1 VGKAGIENRVNQ
13 LKSGENP
20 FNASLRLGG
29 LYDSRVGAASS
40 VRTNGQED
48 TALAATLSTG
58 YQFQT
63 EGKLGLRADYIA
75 YSDFYDDYN
84 EFNVVDQTGSFEPQY
99 EISENLLFSLP
110 LTYNY
115 VLEDYE
121 TDSDR
126 YSILPTITYYIS
138 QLNQA
143 VAVSGTFSTLNDR
156 DDISTDEDGDSTGIG
171 AAYMFSLMKNCLV
184 KISVDYMNTE
194 YDARLVDYMTG
205 STSQKHRDDDTTSAN
220 LDIQYNFTPNFGIFT
235 SYTYIHAES
244 NVKVYDYDRDIIGAG
259 VLLRY

>member
-13 LKSGENP
+13 LKSGEAP

-40 VRTNGQED
+40 VRTGGQDD
-48 TALAATLSTG
+48 TALAATLGAG

-63 EGKLGLRADYIA
+63 DGRLGFRSDYIV
-75 YSDFYDDYN
+75 YTDFYQDYD
-84 EFNVVDQTGSFEPQY
+84 EYNVVDQTVSVEPQY
-99 EISENLLFSLP
+99 EIGENFLFSLP
-110 LTYNY
+110 VTYNY

-126 YSILPTITYYIS
+126 YSVLPTITYYIS

-143 VAVSGTFSTLNDR
+143 VAVNGIFAALNDR
-156 DDISTDEDGDSTGIG
+156 DDISTDEDGDSAGVG

-184 KISVDYMNTE
+184 RASVDYLKTE

-205 STSQKHRDDDTTSAN
+205 SISRDHREDKTTSAN
-220 LDIQYNFTPNFGIFT
+220 LDIQYNFTSNLGIFT
-235 SYTYIHAES
+235 SYTYIYADS
-244 NVKVYDYDRDIIGAG
+244 NVEVYDYDRNIIGAG
-259 VLLRY
+259 FLLRY